1 MFGKDVF
8 PMADLRWDL
17 PICYQMEGHSWAC
30 VQGLRLGHLALGWW
44 PVVGESAPGWEDT
57 WVSLAPS
64 ASTASPG
71 LMFHGPHLS
80 HVKPP
85 PSSWHLRMGNQEIK
99 AVFLPT
105 VALSS
110 LAVWG
115 WCPRTAGWDKG
126 SEIQCASRLDRGF

>member
-1 MFGKDVF
+1 MGKTPSPRQTSGGICPF
-8 PMADLRWDL
+8 ATRWRDT
-17 PICYQMEGHSWAC
+17 PWAC
-30 VQGLRLGHLALGWW
+30 VQGLCLGHLALCWW
-44 PVVGESAPGWEDT
+44 PVVGESASGWVDT

-71 LMFHGPHLS
+71 LMFHGPRLS

-85 PSSWHLRMGNQEIK
+85 PSLWHLRMGNQEIK

-110 LAVWG
+110 LGVWG

-126 SEIQCASRLDRGF
+126 SEIQSASRLDRGF